1 MRSRNNKRTKVTR
14 IKKTDGQFLTLT
26 LVTLCIVAVAATAAA
41 AEPSRLEVKPVN
53 GAMGWLLDGKPYVPI
68 QAQAGRC
75 GFCEVKDGRLSL
87 GHGANV
93 QAAAP
98 NGLGESFLVAFT
110 LTLEKPRI
118 NDAGTCF
125 TLVGVDA
132 SGAEKDYPIKLG
144 WYGQVCGVMNWLG
157 PDGNYVVNKPVG
169 KSLGQPVRLELRKTG
184 PTLRLEADG
193 KLLGEWTDPNP
204 MSRLKAVRVSG
215 YEGTGTADDLDI
227 RNGAGEVVFRETFDE
242 AVAAYGR
249 FSGSDLRPPK
259 AMPLPTSSFY
269 SAGIPVYT
277 TWEWGPEM
285 STVWKEDGSFDWW
298 EVDAYLRKIAA
309 MDPANGRL
317 QLRFHFGVPPDW
329 WAAKHPGQLVQTLT
343 AAPDAKPVPG
353 HGGWRVASYA
363 SRAYWEACENAA
375 RDLGRFAKQ
384 HPEGWRIVAVTYS
397 GGGCEFFPHW
407 GKGRYSDYSP
417 AFQAGFRE
425 WLKVR
430 YGTDERLRA
439 AWKNEKATLAD
450 ADLPTPAERL
460 RGDWF
465 DFYDPAKGEQRIDF
479 CRYYAEV
486 TTGVITRLAK
496 ALKEGS
502 DERFYTRPMAG
513 YQPGGPHF
521 RFHAGPHA
529 DFATVLNCPSIDGF
543 FMPHDYRGRGVG
555 GFTAFEIP
563 VASVHLHGKNYI
575 TEMDDATHLTSD
587 RDWPCIRTET
597 PWQTAQTAKRNIAT
611 ALCYASGAEFKDWAK
626 GWWEDTETM
635 TVIRQMNRIAQESV
649 HHDRTPISQIAVVVN
664 PRSTMYLRDESQ
676 LYQTLNHQQ
685 MHMVYPRIGAPHDRV
700 LIDDLPRARDYKF
713 YIIQDCLHLTDAQR
727 RMLKEVVCRDGKTVL
742 WLYAPGVV
750 GDHGVD
756 VEGVSDLVG
765 MKLAVQHLSGQY
777 RLRLVD
783 GTHPYT
789 RGVVPREYPAEDA
802 IAPLFHV
809 ADPTVTELGRA
820 WHGDIQTTKPAFAL
834 KKMPNWTS
842 VYCSVP
848 ALPPAVIR
856 NMAREAGVHVYTD
869 NDDFMAANNWLL
881 TICAASDGPRT
892 IYLPSKATVVDAL
905 NGETVSRDAT
915 SFEADMRYG
924 ETRVWKLER

>member
-1 MRSRNNKRTKVTR
+1 M
-14 IKKTDGQFLTLT
+14 KTISDQFLALT
-26 LVTLCIVAVAATAAA
+26 LATISIAAASA
-41 AEPSRLEVKPVN
+41 AEPSRLEGKPVN

-68 QAQAGRC
+68 QAQAGKSGLC
-75 GFCEVKDGRLSL
+75 GVREGRLWLTPS
-87 GHGANV
+87 AQV
-93 QAAAP
+93 RTAAP
-98 NGLGESFLVAFT
+98 VGMGENWAVACT
-110 LTLEKPRI
+110 LTCDATFHD
-118 NDAGTCF
+118 DAGPYF
-125 TLVGVDA
+125 TLVGRTA
-132 SGAEKDYPIKLG
+132 AGREKRYPIKLG
-144 WYGQVCGVMNWLG
+144 LYGGELCGVMNWLG
-157 PDGNYVVNKPVG
+157 PGNTYVVRKPAG
-169 KSLGQPVRLELRKTG
+169 TGLGESVRLRLVKTG
-184 PTLRLEADG
+184 PLLRLEANG
-193 KLLGEWTDPNP
+193 ALLGEWTDPEP
-204 MSRLKAVRVSG
+204 LVTVETISVAAYAAS
-215 YEGTGTADDLDI
+215 GTADDLAVETP
-227 RNGAGEVVFRETFDE
+227 AGEALLRETFDDAAE
-242 AVAAYGR
+242 VATR
-249 FSGSDLRPPK
+249 FTGDLPP
-259 AMPLPTSSFY
+259 AGAPPAFSFF

-285 STVWKEDGSFDWW
+285 STVWKEDGSFNWW

-329 WAAKHPGQLVQTLT
+329 WAAKHPDQLVQTLT

-575 TEMDDATHLTSD
+575 AEMDDATHLTSD

-664 PRSTMYLRDESQ
+664 PRSTMYLRDESP

-700 LIDDLPRARDYKF
+700 LIDDLPRARDYKL

-802 IAPLFHV
+802 VAPLFHV

-820 WHGDIQTTKPAFAL
+820 WHGDILTTKPAFAL

-881 TICAASDGPRT
+881 TVCAASDGPRT
-892 IYLPSKATVVDAL
+892 IYLPAKTTVVDAL

-915 SFEADMRYG
+915 SFEADMQYG